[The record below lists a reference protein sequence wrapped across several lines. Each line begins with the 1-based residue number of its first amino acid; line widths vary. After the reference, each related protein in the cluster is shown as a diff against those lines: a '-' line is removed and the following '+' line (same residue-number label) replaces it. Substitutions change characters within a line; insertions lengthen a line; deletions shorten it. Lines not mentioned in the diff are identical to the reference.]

1 MWAAR
6 RLRCAPAQR
15 AKRTACAF
23 WRRGT
28 LRARSSMGRLPPSIA
43 GLLVE
48 IDHGVQDR
56 NLNARRTRRGRQSST
71 RLVRGCRAPAR
82 SGSLARRSTYPSAWP
97 AALAAR
103 GLSSTIV
110 CDSEGMPVSARVA
123 PPRRWRASV
132 GRCRLGWCSASAA
145 TRGPRAVV
153 ERLALLREQFR
164 AGALVRQP
172 ALLPGRARP
181 PVRRAR
187 EREVSPHAAVSSGR
201 PPRRGQPGRAVKAA
215 YRGANPPPGLITGLT
230 PHGDHPIDEVGVEQQ
245 AALSS
250 APLRCPGRSGSL
262 PELGSPTAPVW
273 LFAPC
278 R

>member
-1 MWAAR
+1 
-6 RLRCAPAQR
+6 
-15 AKRTACAF
+15 
-23 WRRGT
+23 
-28 LRARSSMGRLPPSIA
+28 MGRLPPSIA

-56 NLNARRTRRGRQSST
+56 NLNARRTRRGRQSSNAASA
-71 RLVRGCRAPAR
+71 RLPRAGALGFSSQALDVPFSMARCSGSSGPVEHDRVRQRGHAGVGSGRPSEALAGFCGMLPAGLVLCERGDPRAKGRRRAPA
-82 SGSLARRSTYPSAWP
+82 G
-97 AALAAR
+97 
-103 GLSSTIV
+103 
-110 CDSEGMPVSARVA
+110 
-123 PPRRWRASV
+123 
-132 GRCRLGWCSASAA
+132 
-145 TRGPRAVV
+145 
-153 ERLALLREQFR
+153 LLREQFR

>member
-56 NLNARRTRRGRQSST
+56 NLNARRTRRGRQSSNAASA
-71 RLVRGCRAPAR
+71 RLPRAGALGFSSQALDLPFRMAR
-82 SGSLARRSTYPSAWP
+82 CSGSSGPVEHDRVRQ
-97 AALAAR
+97 R
-103 GLSSTIV
+103 GHA
-110 CDSEGMPVSARVA
+110 G
-123 PPRRWRASV
+123 
-132 GRCRLGWCSASAA
+132 CRLGSPLRGAGGLLWDAAGWAGALRARRPAGQGPSSSAC
-145 TRGPRAVV
+145 RV
-153 ERLALLREQFR
+153 LREQFR

-187 EREVSPHAAVSSGR
+187 EHEVSPHAAVSSGQ
-201 PPRRGQPGRAVKAA
+201 PPRRGQPGRSVKAA

-230 PHGDHPIDEVGVEQQ
+230 PHAIT
-245 AALSS
+245 
-250 APLRCPGRSGSL
+250 RSMKSVSNRQL
-262 PELGSPTAPVW
+262 
-273 LFAPC
+273 
-278 R
+278 

>member
-153 ERLALLREQFR
+153 ERLQRYFESNF
-164 AGALVRQP
+164 
-172 ALLPGRARP
+172 
-181 PVRRAR
+181 
-187 EREVSPHAAVSSGR
+187 E
-201 PPRRGQPGRAVKAA
+201 
-215 YRGANPPPGLITGLT
+215 
-230 PHGDHPIDEVGVEQQ
+230 
-245 AALSS
+245 
-250 APLRCPGRSGSL
+250 PGRSFANQLYFQDALDRRYDERANVRFHRTLRCRAVDRLAEASRDVRSRQ
-262 PELGSPTAPVW
+262 PIVEPTRRQA
-273 LFAPC
+273 
-278 R
+278 